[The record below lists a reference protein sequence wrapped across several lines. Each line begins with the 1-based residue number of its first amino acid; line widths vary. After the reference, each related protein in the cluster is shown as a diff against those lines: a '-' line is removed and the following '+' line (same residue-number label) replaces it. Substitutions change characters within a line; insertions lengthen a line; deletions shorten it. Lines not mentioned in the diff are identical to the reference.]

1 MKIETQLRDDHQA
14 TLVVTLEQAQ
24 MESAK
29 RRAARKISERR
40 SVPGFRPG
48 KAPYEI
54 ALRTFG
60 EGAIIEEA
68 VDLLLDE
75 VYPQALE
82 EAKIDPAAS
91 GSLEKMDNLDKDP
104 VFTFTVPL
112 VPEVDLGDYR
122 AVRVPYEWQ
131 APGEAEVDKALED
144 MRLMYAK
151 TETVERPIQMGDFV
165 LLDLKGVKA
174 KAAEGEAPVIERT
187 NLPVFVRKPAKADEW
202 PFEGF
207 AAELVGAAPGET
219 KVFTHKFPKN
229 HENEALKGQ
238 TIRFEAAIRMV
249 RGSTLPALD
258 DEFAKQVGPFENLQA
273 LREAVKADLASKSK
287 TEYDDEFFDKVLEA
301 IKAGAVIKYAPQTLD
316 HEVEHVMEDIKSWL
330 AAQNM
335 DLTAYLKSREM
346 DEEKFKAEEARPA
359 AIRRL
364 ERTLLLEELS
374 NAEKIEIGK
383 EELKSSFNN
392 LLYEMSGS
400 EEMQK
405 YLSGKTKLPK
415 QMAEALTFES
425 ASRAYVRQTLERIKL
440 IASGNAP
447 ELPAEA
453 AAEGEAGE
461 KKPARKSAAAKKASS
476 GKKAASTAAGSRS
489 GSGAKKASG
498 SKAK

>member
-82 EAKIDPAAS
+82 EAKIEPAAS

-112 VPEVDLGDYR
+112 APKVDLGDYR

-131 APGEAEVDKALED
+131 PPSEAEVDKALED
-144 MRLMYAK
+144 VRLMYAK

-174 KAAEGEAPVIERT
+174 KAAEGEAPLIER
-187 NLPVFVRKPAKADEW
+187 NSLPVFVREQAKADEW

-219 KVFTHKFPKN
+219 KVFTHKFPKD
-229 HENEALKGQ
+229 HENENLKGQ
-238 TIRFEAAIRMV
+238 TVRFEATIRMV

-258 DEFAKQVGPFENLQA
+258 DEFAKQIGPFENLQA
-273 LREAVKADLASKSK
+273 LRDAIKADLASKSK
-287 TEYDDEFFDKVLEA
+287 AEYDDEFFDKVLEA
-301 IKAGAVIKYAPQTLD
+301 IRAGAVIKYAPQTLE
-316 HEVEHVMEDIKSWL
+316 HELEHVMEDIKSWL

-335 DLTAYLKSREM
+335 DLTAYLKSREV

-359 AIRRL
+359 AIKRL
-364 ERTLLLEELS
+364 ERSLLLEELS

-383 EELKSSFNN
+383 EEFQSSFND
-392 LLYEMSGS
+392 LLYDMSDN

-405 YLSGKTKLPK
+405 YLTGKAKMPK

-453 AAEGEAGE
+453 AAGEPAA

-476 GKKAASTAAGSRS
+476 GKKAASTAAGARS